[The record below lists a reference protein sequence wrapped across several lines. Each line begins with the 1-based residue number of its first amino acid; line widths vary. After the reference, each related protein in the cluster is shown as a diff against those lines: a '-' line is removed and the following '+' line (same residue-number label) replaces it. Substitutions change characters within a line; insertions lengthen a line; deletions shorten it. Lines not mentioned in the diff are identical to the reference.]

1 MEKRC
6 GMKGLYNLSAPPK
19 NTLEERLEHLL
30 KRPLSL
36 TLTDNAR
43 SMISVRRSLP
53 GYMVRLHH
61 MFLEADESVL
71 RSLAQY
77 ISGRN
82 PNRVTR
88 ALRAYIKA
96 NQAKIKRPSRP
107 SELRQP
113 NIMPKGRHYHLQ
125 EAFERLNREYFQDR
139 IACRITWGYRRKR
152 PGRRTIRLGSYCRKR
167 KIIRINPILDNAVVP
182 VYVIEHIVYHEML
195 HHCLGVR
202 KKNGRRIFHDRI
214 FKKREQDF
222 AQRSKARV
230 WLKRHLP
237 TLLT

>member
-6 GMKGLYNLSAPPK
+6 RMKELYDMSAPPK
-19 NTLEERLEHLL
+19 ITLEERLEHLL

-36 TLTDNAR
+36 TLTDNSR

-53 GYMVRLHH
+53 GYVVRLHH

-82 PNRVTR
+82 PNHVTR
-88 ALRAYIKA
+88 ALRAFIKV
-96 NQAKIKRPSRP
+96 NHAKIKRPSRP
-107 SELRQP
+107 AALRQP

-139 IACRITWGYRRKR
+139 VACRITWGYRRKR
-152 PGRRTIRLGSYCRKR
+152 PGRQTIRLGSYCRKR
-167 KIIRINPILDNAVVP
+167 KVIRINPILDNAFVP
-182 VYVIEHIVYHEML
+182 AYVIDHIVHHEML

-214 FKKREQDF
+214 FKEREQDF
-222 AQRSKARV
+222 AYRSKARV
-230 WLKRHLP
+230 WLKKHLP
-237 TLLT
+237 TLMT